1 MTAPSYQ
8 DLQLD
13 EIGLGK
19 PVRTILY
26 VVSLL
31 PFVGL
36 VIGINYAFR
45 RNAATRKL
53 GWRLFY
59 FALALHIFYVLCVC
73 PLMMAWALGQ

>member
-8 DLQLD
+8 DLDLD
-13 EIGLGK
+13 QIGLGK

-26 VVSLL
+26 AISVL

-59 FALALHIFYVLCVC
+59 FALALHVFYTVC
-73 PLMMAWALGQ
+73 ICPAMMIWALNR